1 MKIVFVPTE
10 VFETVPSI
18 AECLSV
24 TDCLMGVLTEGT
36 VDGGSGNDQ
45 LMLQYN
51 TIEAMYICY
60 LQLSVYTIR
69 LLE

>member
-10 VFETVPSI
+10 VFESVSSI

-24 TDCLMGVLTEGT
+24 SACLMGVLTEGT
-36 VDGGSGNDQ
+36 VDGGSGSDQ

-51 TIEAMYICY
+51 TIQTIYICY

-69 LLE
+69 LLQ